1 MFSISKINPQP
12 KKMFYEG
19 DNIHFKNTKLLLSTN
34 FDLESFG
41 NVFPKELFEFSKE
54 KVEADLHIETL
65 VSNSDR
71 DLKDFIE
78 INNFE
83 LTINST
89 NIEGYLIKI
98 EKDKKIK
105 IFSKSNRGLFY
116 ALQTFKSLIDWQ
128 LKCLPVVEIY
138 DFPSFEMRGIIEG
151 FYGKPWN
158 HKNRMDMLNFCGKNK
173 MNTYWYAPKDD
184 PYHREKWREDYPPNE
199 MERLEELIKLS
210 KEDFVDFVFCV
221 SPGLSI
227 KFSDQ
232 KEFELLSKKYYEL
245 FTKGIKSFAILFDD
259 IPEKLVYEEDEEE
272 FKGNYGL
279 AQTYIT
285 NKLYEF
291 LKEKDSNID
300 LYFCPTEYWQKE
312 DSLYRRTIKE
322 TLNPNIPVIWTG
334 DGVWSK
340 RVSRK
345 NADEVSNQFGH
356 ELILWDNYPVNDADK
371 AQLFLAPVMNRESDL
386 HKSNVVGALS
396 NPMNQPY
403 ASMIA
408 LGTIADYL
416 WNSEGYEPWGS
427 WKKSIFNL
435 VGSQYYKQMKL
446 FSENFLN
453 SRLFNETSLKLKKLI
468 KDYNSDPVKNKNV
481 LIEYLIKLENL
492 SKNLEGIH
500 KPLYLD
506 IEPWLNKLSKLS
518 TIVISLLTM
527 SAKEKKENIEKVE
540 KEIEQLGEYIVCGGI
555 LEKFAKNL

>member
-19 DNIHFKNTKLLLSTN
+19 ENICFENTKLLLSTN

-89 NIEGYLIKI
+89 NIEGYLIKV
-98 EKDKKIK
+98 EKDKKVK
-105 IFSKSNRGLFY
+105 IFSKSKRGLFY

-158 HKNRMDMLNFCGKNK
+158 HKNRMDILNFCGKNK

-184 PYHREKWREDYPPNE
+184 PYHREKWREDYPQNE

-210 KEDFVDFVFCV
+210 KENFVDFVFCV

-245 FTKGIKSFAILFDD
+245 FTKGIKNFAILFDD
-259 IPEKLVYEEDEEE
+259 IPEKLFYEEDEEE

-291 LKEKDSNID
+291 LKEKDSNIN

-322 TLNPNIPVIWTG
+322 TLNTNIPVIWTG

-386 HKSNVVGALS
+386 HKSNVKGVLS
-396 NPMNQPY
+396 NPMNQPC

-416 WNSEGYEPWGS
+416 WNSEGYEPWES

-435 VGSQYYKQMKL
+435 VGSEYYKQMKL

-453 SRLFNETSLKLKKLI
+453 SRLFNETSSKLKKLI
-468 KDYNSDPVKNKNV
+468 KDYNSDPVKNKNG
-481 LIEYLIKLENL
+481 LIEYLIELENL
-492 SKNLEGIH
+492 SKNLEDID
-500 KPLYLD
+500 KSLYLD

-518 TIVISLLTM
+518 TIVINLLTM
-527 SAKEKKENIEKVE
+527 SAEEKKENIEKLE
-540 KEIEQLGEYIVCGGI
+540 KEMERLGEYIVCGGI